1 VTPVFGTIKWFSA
14 ERGFGFV
21 APDDG
26 GGEDVFVHASTA
38 ALAGLKLHVGDRL
51 RYEIELSATGRT
63 PRAVKLART
72 SSPSFSMAS
81 RG

>member
-1 VTPVFGTIKWFSA
+1 VFGTVKWYSA

-21 APDDG
+21 APDD

-38 ALAGLKLHVGDRL
+38 ALAGLKLHEGDRL
-51 RYEIELSATGRT
+51 RYEIELTATGRA
-63 PRAVKLART
+63 PRAVKLAKT
-72 SSPSFSMAS
+72 AAPSFSRTA

>member
-1 VTPVFGTIKWFSA
+1 VTAVFGTIRWYSA

-21 APDDG
+21 APDG

-38 ALAGLKLHVGDRL
+38 ALAGLKLHVGDWL
-51 RYEIELSATGRT
+51 RYEIELSATGRA
-63 PRAVKLART
+63 PRAVKLAKT
-72 SSPSFSMAS
+72 SAPAFPRAA